1 MTTSEQT
8 GELAAALAKA
18 QGEMGAATKD
28 AANPFF
34 KSRYAD
40 LSSIIEASRGALTK
54 NGIAVIQVP
63 SSDGARVTV
72 TTRLLHSSGQW
83 LEGEVSATAKDASP
97 QSVGSSITYLRRYAL
112 QSFVG
117 VATAD
122 DDGEAAQAHSVAGA
136 VAVAAAAKQLADA
149 PATAPTFRK
158 GPVAR

>member
-63 SSDGARVTV
+63 SSEGARVTV
-72 TTRLLHSSGQW
+72 ATRLLHASGQW
-83 LEGEVSATAKDASP
+83 IEGEVSATAKDATP

-122 DDGEAAQAHSVAGA
+122 DDGESAQPERSAKAATER
-136 VAVAAAAKQLADA
+136 VAANA
-149 PATAPTFRK
+149 PVTAPTFR
-158 GPVAR
+158 R